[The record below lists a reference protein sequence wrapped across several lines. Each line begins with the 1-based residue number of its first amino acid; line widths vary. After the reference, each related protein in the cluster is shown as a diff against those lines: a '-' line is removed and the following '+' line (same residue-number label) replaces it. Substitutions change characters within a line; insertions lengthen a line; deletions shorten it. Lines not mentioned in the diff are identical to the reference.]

1 MRLTSTFARL
11 AGACILAL
19 GSASAQ
25 AAYPEK
31 AVRMLVP
38 LPAGQATDIAAR
50 IVADGLAKKWNV
62 PVFVENRPGG
72 AAIPGMVAGRD
83 AEPDGYTLIVGTSA
97 ALVVNPTMFKKL
109 PYSPSEDYTLVT
121 PLFRNPLLIVA
132 NAQTPYKTL
141 DDLVQAAK
149 KEPGK
154 INWGVPGMGNTQHL
168 TGELFKTTADIDLFN
183 IIFQG
188 SAQMVTNLLGNQVT
202 VGIDSIASSLSNIQA
217 GKIRPLALT
226 GGSRA
231 PQLPDVPTVAEL
243 GYPGFQ
249 GEGFGGIIVPRGTPD
264 AIVDKIAADV
274 RQVLTDDAVEKKFLE
289 VGMIIYD
296 DDRKAWA
303 DHVRK
308 EAVKWADVAR
318 RADIQPQ

>member
-1 MRLTSTFARL
+1 MGLTTTFARL
-11 AGACILAL
+11 AGACILAW
-19 GSASAQ
+19 GGAAAH
-25 AAYPEK
+25 AAYPDK
-31 AVRMLVP
+31 PVRMLVP

-83 AEPDGYTLIVGTSA
+83 AAPDGYTLIVGTSA
-97 ALVVNPTMFKKL
+97 ALVVNPTLFKKL
-109 PYSPSEDYTLVT
+109 PYSPTEDYTLVT

-149 KEPGK
+149 KAPGT

-168 TGELFKTTADIDLFN
+168 TGELFKTTAGVDLFN

-188 SAQMVTNLLGNQVT
+188 SAQMVTNLLGSQVT

-226 GGSRA
+226 GASRA

-249 GEGFGGIIVPRGTPD
+249 GEGFGGIIVPRGTPET
-264 AIVDKIAADV
+264 IVDKIAADV
-274 RQVLTDDAVEKKFLE
+274 RQVLNDDAVEKKFLE

-296 DDRKAWA
+296 DDRQAWA
-303 DHVRK
+303 AHVKK
-308 EAVKWADVAR
+308 EAAKWADVAR